1 MTAVRSIVVPVD
13 GSAFSLQALP
23 AALGIVVSAKGSL
36 HLLYVQP
43 APAPVFDV
51 PHAAEMT
58 AAIEQQLQDLAATLR
73 KRWKVAVAVAVRQ
86 GRPAEAIAAFASEIG
101 AGLIA
106 LTTHGR
112 GGLSRLWLGSVAD
125 ELLRASEAPVLAIR
139 PSRHAA
145 AGIRPRR
152 FRHVL
157 MPLDG
162 SALAEQALAPLV
174 GVIEGSGARVIV
186 VRVITPHRTIAR
198 PAPVTR
204 IDQVDLARQRQEA
217 EDYLKGVVVRL
228 QRDGIRASWRIL
240 SSPDPARAI
249 IRAAAAA
256 DVIAMTTHRQ
266 GRVARFLRGSVCDK
280 VLRGATG
287 AAVLLT
293 RPGGA

>member
-1 MTAVRSIVVPVD
+1 MTVIRSIVVPID

-23 AALGIVVSAKGSL
+23 AALGIVVAAGGSL
-36 HLLYVQP
+36 HLLYVQAAA
-43 APAPVFDV
+43 APGFDA
-51 PHAAEMT
+51 PHAGET
-58 AAIEQQLQDLAATLR
+58 SAAIERLLQDLAATLR
-73 KRWKVAVAVAVRQ
+73 KRWKVEVTVAVRQ
-86 GRPAEAIAAFASEIG
+86 GRPAEAIAAFSSQTG

-125 ELLRASEAPVLAIR
+125 ELLRASEVPVLAIR
-139 PSRHAA
+139 PTRHVA
-145 AGIRPRR
+145 AGPRPRR
-152 FRHVL
+152 FRRVL
-157 MPLDG
+157 VPLDG
-162 SALAEQALAPLV
+162 TDLAERALSSV
-174 GVIEGSGARVIV
+174 SGVIRGVGGRVTV

-228 QRDGIRASWRIL
+228 QRDGLRASWRIL

-287 AAVLLT
+287 AAILLT
-293 RPGGA
+293 RPAGA

>member
-1 MTAVRSIVVPVD
+1 MTAVGSIVVPID

-23 AALGIVVSAKGSL
+23 AALGIIVSAGGSL

-43 APAPVFDV
+43 APAPIFDAR
-51 PHAAEMT
+51 HAAETT
-58 AAIEQQLQDLAATLR
+58 AAIEGQLQRLAATLSA
-73 KRWKVAVAVAVRQ
+73 RWKLAVAVAVRE
-86 GRPAEAIAAFASEIG
+86 GRPAEAIAAFARETG
-101 AGLIA
+101 ADLIA

-125 ELLRASEAPVLAIR
+125 ELLRASEIPVLAIR
-139 PSRHAA
+139 PTRDAA
-145 AGIRPRR
+145 AGPRPRR
-152 FRHVL
+152 FRRVL
-157 MPLDG
+157 VPLDG
-162 SALAEQALAPLV
+162 TDLAERVLSSVPGVIRGV
-174 GVIEGSGARVIV
+174 GVRVTV

-280 VLRGATG
+280 VLRGATR
-287 AAVLLT
+287 AAILLT
-293 RPGGA
+293 RPAGA

>member
-1 MTAVRSIVVPVD
+1 MTVVRSIVVPID

-23 AALGIVVSAKGSL
+23 AALGIVVGAGGSL
-36 HLLYVQP
+36 HLLYVQA
-43 APAPVFDV
+43 AP
-51 PHAAEMT
+51 AAEMT
-58 AAIEQQLQDLAATLR
+58 AAIERQLQDLAATLR
-73 KRWKVAVAVAVRQ
+73 KRWKVEVAVAVRQ
-86 GRPAEAIAAFASEIG
+86 GRPAEAIAAFASETG
-101 AGLIA
+101 VGLIV

-125 ELLRASEAPVLAIR
+125 ELFRASEIPVLAVR
-139 PSRHAA
+139 PTRHTA
-145 AGIRPRR
+145 AGPRPRR
-152 FRHVL
+152 FRRVL
-157 MPLDG
+157 VPLDG
-162 SALAEQALAPLV
+162 TDLAERALSAMS
-174 GVIEGSGARVIV
+174 GVIIRGVGGRVTV
-186 VRVITPHRTIAR
+186 VRVIIPHRTIAR

-249 IRAAAAA
+249 IRAATAA
-256 DVIAMTTHRQ
+256 DLIAMTTHRQ

-287 AAVLLT
+287 AAILLT
-293 RPGGA
+293 RPVGA